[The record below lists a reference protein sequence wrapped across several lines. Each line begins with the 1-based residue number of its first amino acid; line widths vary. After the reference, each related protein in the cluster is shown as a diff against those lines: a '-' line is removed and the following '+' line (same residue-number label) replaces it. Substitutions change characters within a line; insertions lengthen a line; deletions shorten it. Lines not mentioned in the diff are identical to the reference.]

1 MAGADDAVS
10 LVELVDERRHLL
22 DVAFWMLGSGR
33 EAERVIDEAY
43 RQWFGLPEAER
54 TRIGEPRSWLCRVV
68 GGACLSRLASPGRC
82 GAGADEFGGVPGD
95 SSSPGRCGA
104 GADEVGGVP
113 EDSSSPADRARRSL
127 RARRGRPTS
136 VEEHDAVVRAVREAC
151 AREDEEVLA
160 SLLAADAAAFFDGG
174 GKVRALVGPVEGR
187 VPVAR
192 SLLTL
197 LARHPRTTLATHAV
211 NGRTGLV
218 VRYGRQVA
226 AVISLDVAGPHVV
239 QVWIT
244 LNPDKL
250 RTWNHTVRAR

>member
-22 DVAFWMLGSGR
+22 DVALWMLGSGR

-54 TRIGEPRSWLCRVV
+54 TRILEPRSWLCRAV
-68 GGACLSRLASPGRC
+68 GGACLSRLASPGQC
-82 GAGADEFGGVPGD
+82 GAGAD
-95 SSSPGRCGA
+95 A
-104 GADEVGGVP
+104 VGGVLV
-113 EDSSSPADRARRSL
+113 DSSSPADRARRSL
-127 RARRGRPTS
+127 RGRPTS
-136 VEEHDAVVRAVREAC
+136 MEEHDAVVRAVREAC
-151 AREDEEVLA
+151 AREDERQLA
-160 SLLAADAAAFFDGG
+160 SLLTADTAAFFDGG
-174 GKVRALVGPVEGR
+174 GKVRALVRPVEGKM
-187 VPVAR
+187 PVAR

-197 LARHPRTTLATHAV
+197 LARHPRTALDTHAV

-226 AVISLDVAGPHVV
+226 AVISLDVVGPHVV
-239 QVWIT
+239 QVWVT

-250 RTWNHTVRAR
+250 RTWNHTVGP

>member
-22 DVAFWMLGSGR
+22 DVASWMLGSGR
-33 EAERVIDEAY
+33 EAERVTDEAY

-68 GGACLSRLASPGRC
+68 GGACLSRLASPGQ
-82 GAGADEFGGVPGD
+82 
-95 SSSPGRCGA
+95 CGA

-113 EDSSSPADRARRSL
+113 LESSSPADRARRSL
-127 RARRGRPTS
+127 GVRRGRPTS

-174 GKVRALVGPVEGR
+174 GKVRALVRPVEGR

-218 VRYGRQVA
+218 VHYGRQVA
-226 AVISLDVAGPHVV
+226 AVISLDVVGPHVA

-250 RTWNHTVRAR
+250 RTWNHTVGP

>member
-10 LVELVDERRHLL
+10 LAELVDERRHLL
-22 DVAFWMLGSGR
+22 AVACWLLGSGR

-54 TRIGEPRSWLCRVV
+54 NRIEEPRVWLCRAV
-68 GGACLSRLASPGRC
+68 GGACLSRPASPGQR
-82 GAGADEFGGVPGD
+82 GA
-95 SSSPGRCGA
+95 S
-104 GADEVGGVP
+104 ADEVGGVLP
-113 EDSSSPADRARRSL
+113 DPSSPADGARRSL

-136 VEEHDAVVRAVREAC
+136 AEEHDTVVRAVREAC
-151 AREDEEVLA
+151 ACEDERRLA

-174 GKVRALVGPVEGR
+174 GKVRTLVRPVEGD

-197 LARHPRTTLATHAV
+197 LARQPRTTLATHAV

-218 VRYGRQVA
+218 VRYDRQVA
-226 AVISLDVAGPHVV
+226 AVISLDVVGPHVV
-239 QVWIT
+239 HVWVT

-250 RTWNHTVRAR
+250 RTWNHTVRSR